1 MPRRRHDRKRIE
13 ALLLRR
19 ERRGLTY
26 AELAEQSGVPLPTL
40 TWWAGKLRRE
50 RGVGGGDGAF
60 VQVLP
65 AVGDEGA
72 RVEILLRNGRQLV
85 VREAIT
91 PEALQGLLL
100 AVDGPC

>member
-1 MPRRRHDRKRIE
+1 MPSRRHDRKRIE

-40 TWWAGKLRRE
+40 TRWAGKLRRE
-50 RGVGGGDGAF
+50 RGGRDGAF

-65 AVGDEGA
+65 AGGEDGA

-91 PEALQGLLL
+91 PEALRGLLL

>member
-1 MPRRRHDRKRIE
+1 MPSRRHDRKRIE

-50 RGVGGGDGAF
+50 GGGRDAAF

-65 AVGDEGA
+65 AGGEDGA

-91 PEALQGLLL
+91 PEALRGLLL